1 MISHDLI
8 REVHLEISSLCNARC
23 PLCPRNFRGYPYNDG
38 YVEANLS
45 LDSAKHI
52 FTPKF
57 LSQLKRININGNYGD
72 AVMNP
77 NTPDIVEYF
86 RSHNK
91 DLIIDIST
99 NGSARDEIFWRR
111 LALAGVCVS
120 FCLDGLEDTHHLYR
134 QNTSWSTILI
144 NANTFISAGGQAIW
158 KMIRFEHNLHQI
170 EACKSL
176 AKKLNFSDFQL
187 VDAGRNSG
195 PVYDKH
201 GNLLHVLGNY
211 QGETNF
217 EILFHK
223 KRTDMVLLEDI
234 IPYVNPK
241 NNIDCYTKREKSIY
255 ISSTGDVY
263 PCCFMGFNPKTY
275 GKGEYHQAVNAQIS
289 PLVSKNNALEYSLD
303 ECIQWFNGVEE
314 SWTKDTFENGRLVC
328 CNDNCGFDK

>member
-1 MISHDLI
+1 MISYDQI

-23 PLCPRNFRGYPYNDG
+23 PLCPRNFHGYPYNDG
-38 YVEANLS
+38 YIEANLS
-45 LDSAKHI
+45 LSSVKHI

-57 LSQLKRININGNYGD
+57 LSQLRRISINGNYGD

-77 NTPDIVEYF
+77 DTPNIVEYF

-99 NGSARDEIFWRR
+99 NGSARDGIFWQR
-111 LALAGVCVS
+111 LALAGVRVS

-158 KMIRFEHNLHQI
+158 KMIQFDHNKHQI
-170 EACKSL
+170 ESCRTLSEKL
-176 AKKLNFSDFQL
+176 GFKKFELTDM
-187 VDAGRNSG
+187 GRDTG

-201 GNLLHVLGNY
+201 GNLLHVLGKY
-211 QGETNF
+211 QGETEF
-217 EILFHK
+217 KVLFHK
-223 KRTDMVLLEDI
+223 KKTDMVLVEDV
-234 IPYVNPK
+234 IPYIKFK

-263 PCCFMGFNPKTY
+263 PCCYTGFNPKTY
-275 GKGEYHQAVNAQIS
+275 GKGEYHQAVNSQLA
-289 PLVSKNNALEYSLD
+289 PLIFKNNVLEHSLK
-303 ECIQWFNGVEE
+303 ECIKWFIQIEK
-314 SWTKDTFENGRLVC
+314 SWDKDKFENGRLIC
-328 CNDNCGFDK
+328 CNDNCGVR